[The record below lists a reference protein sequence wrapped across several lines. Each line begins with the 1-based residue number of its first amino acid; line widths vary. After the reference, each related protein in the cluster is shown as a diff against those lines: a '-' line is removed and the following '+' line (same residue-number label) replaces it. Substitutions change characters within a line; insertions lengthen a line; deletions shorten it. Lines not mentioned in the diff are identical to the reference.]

1 MRAGVH
7 DPAHLAHGLA
17 ELGGPGG
24 GHPVGTAAIDLGKRI
39 DQTSLLQPSD
49 GTVQCARTES
59 DSGELLDVPGQR
71 VAVLRSLGETRE
83 DQ

>member
-7 DPAHLAHGLA
+7 DPAHLARGLA

-24 GHPVGTAAIDLGKRI
+24 GHPVGTATIDLGKRL

-49 GTVQCARTES
+49 GAVPCAGTES
-59 DSGELLDVPGQR
+59 DSGELLDVPGRR
-71 VAVLRSLGETRE
+71 VAVLRSFGETGE
-83 DQ
+83 DR